1 MKSDVFQEKERE
13 GRNTMQR
20 KREREKKREEK
31 IRAAEKKMGGG
42 VRVYRGRGVVE
53 GRSLRGPGGQTAA
66 GG

>member
-31 IRAAEKKMGGG
+31 IRAAEKKMGG
-42 VRVYRGRGVVE
+42 
-53 GRSLRGPGGQTAA
+53 
-66 GG
+66 